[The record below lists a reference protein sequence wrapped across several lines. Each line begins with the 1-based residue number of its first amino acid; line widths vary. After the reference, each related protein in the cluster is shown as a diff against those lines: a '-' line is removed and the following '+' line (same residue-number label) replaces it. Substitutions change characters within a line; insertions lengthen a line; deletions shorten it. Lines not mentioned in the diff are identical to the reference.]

1 MSGSH
6 FERTLAWAKRNERWL
21 SSAFFVFGFLDH
33 LITFGA
39 FSLHTEI
46 LIFEVY
52 LGFAAFCTLLAH
64 LTSGRSGGR
73 LVRAV
78 SVLAPLFAQ
87 LTIGGVLAGFV
98 VFYGK
103 SSVISVSWPFL
114 ALLALIFIGNE
125 ALRDYRELLVFQTVL
140 FYFSLYALAI
150 FALPA
155 YVGTIGE
162 RVFLES
168 TALSI
173 GIFAVFLLVLGLLGW
188 QRLRRTLLQ
197 IVLASALLTGA
208 IVAAYVT
215 DVIPPLPL
223 TLTEGGVYHSIVH
236 TGDTYALR
244 GEEPQPWYDV
254 FHEEVVHHQ
263 SGTPLYAYSAI
274 FAPGSFTTS
283 VVHEWQRYDEK
294 AEKWVPQSVVAFS
307 LTGGRED
314 GYRGYSLKSDPA
326 PGKWRVLVK
335 TLDGQTI
342 GRFDFE
348 VVDTEN
354 EPELETENR

>member
-1 MSGSH
+1 MPESI

-46 LIFEVY
+46 VIFELY
-52 LGFAAFCTLLAH
+52 LGFAAFCTILAH
-64 LTSGRSGGR
+64 LTAERSGGR
-73 LVRAV
+73 VLRAV

-98 VFYGK
+98 VFYTK
-103 SSVISVSWPFL
+103 SSVLSVSWPFL
-114 ALLALIFIGNE
+114 ALLAVIFVGNE

-150 FALPA
+150 FALPV
-155 YVGTIGE
+155 YVGSIGE
-162 RVFLES
+162 DVFLES
-168 TALSI
+168 TALSV
-173 GIFAVFLLVLGLLGW
+173 GIFTVYLFILAVLGW
-188 QRLRRTLLQ
+188 RRLKGTLMQ
-197 IVLASALLTGA
+197 IIIAATALTG
-208 IVAAYVT
+208 IVVIAYVT

-223 TLTEGGVYHSIVH
+223 TLTEGGVYHSIEHV
-236 TGDTYALR
+236 GDTYVLQ

-254 FHEEVVHHQ
+254 FHPDTVHHQ
-263 SGTPLYAYSAI
+263 SGTPLYAYSAV

-283 VVHEWQRYDEK
+283 IVHEWQQYDEN
-294 AEKWVPQSVVAFS
+294 AHEWVTKSVVAFT
-307 LTGGRED
+307 LAGGREE

-335 TLDGQTI
+335 TLDGQTV
-342 GRFDFE
+342 GKFDFT
-348 VVDTEN
+348 VVNTAQ
-354 EPELETENR
+354 EPVVTTLER